1 MTEPTASES
10 AEPSAGEREGITP
23 RMKEPSAG
31 ERKPSLDEREGAVPR
46 QTPRRHSILV
56 TVAALVIIFAGI
68 KAAEQLMVPLLLAAF
83 IATIAATP
91 VFWLNRRWNVPVGVA
106 IASVVLAL
114 IGALLAVGALVAQS
128 VAEFQGKLP
137 TYQERLA
144 DLLQRGT
151 EMLGNLGIDA
161 TNLPGL
167 APQQALG
174 FAGNALAGLSN
185 VLTNGFVILL
195 AVIFIL
201 AEAYTFPRKLRTVLA
216 EPARDLPHFE
226 RFAANVNRYI
236 AIKTTV
242 SMATGV
248 FVGISL
254 WIIGVDYPLLWGV
267 LAFLLN
273 YVPNIGSIL
282 AAIPPMLL
290 AGVQLGI
297 GSLAA
302 TMMVFLV
309 VNVVMGNVVEPR
321 FMGRTLG
328 LSTLVVFLSLVF
340 WNWMLGPVGMLLSVP
355 LTMTVKIA
363 LEANPS
369 TEWIAHLLD
378 PAEAAPKKAAP
389 PVDTEPP

>member
-1 MTEPTASES
+1 MSQDDTKPGA
-10 AEPSAGEREGITP
+10 AQGFAPSAVSRG
-23 RMKEPSAG
+23 
-31 ERKPSLDEREGAVPR
+31 GALL
-46 QTPRRHSILV
+46 TI
-56 TVAALVIIFAGI
+56 AALVVIFAGI

-83 IATIAATP
+83 IATVAATP
-91 VFWLNRRWNVPVGVA
+91 VFWLHQRWRVPVGVA

-114 IGALLAVGALVAQS
+114 IVAMLAVGALIAQS
-128 VAEFQGKLP
+128 VAQFQDKLP
-137 TYQERLA
+137 IYQQRLG
-144 DLLQRGT
+144 DLLQQAT
-151 EMLGNLGIDA
+151 KLLGDIGIDIS
-161 TNLPGL
+161 TLQGL
-167 APQQALG
+167 DPQQALG
-174 FAGNALAGLSN
+174 FAGNALASFGN

-195 AVIFIL
+195 TAIFIL
-201 AEAYTFPRKLRTVLA
+201 AEATTFPRKLRAVLA
-216 EPARDLPHFE
+216 NPERDLPHFE

-236 AIKTTV
+236 AIKTSV
-242 SMATGV
+242 SVATGV
-248 FVGISL
+248 FVGSSL

-290 AGVQLGI
+290 AGVQLGAGGI
-297 GSLAA
+297 VATAA
-302 TMMVFLV
+302 VFLV

-378 PAEAAPKKAAP
+378 PAQSDRQRRPVTEAVEAAEEDAEQQQ
-389 PVDTEPP
+389 DGEPPDTPEPP

>member
-1 MTEPTASES
+1 MSQEDAKPGA
-10 AEPSAGEREGITP
+10 AQGFAPSAASRG
-23 RMKEPSAG
+23 
-31 ERKPSLDEREGAVPR
+31 GALL
-46 QTPRRHSILV
+46 TI
-56 TVAALVIIFAGI
+56 AALVVIFAGI

-83 IATIAATP
+83 IATVAATP
-91 VFWLNRRWNVPVGVA
+91 VFWLHQRWRVPVGVA

-114 IGALLAVGALVAQS
+114 IVAMLAVGALIAQS
-128 VAEFQGKLP
+128 VAQFQDKLP
-137 TYQERLA
+137 IYQQRLG
-144 DLLQRGT
+144 DLLQQAT
-151 EMLGNLGIDA
+151 KLLGDIGIDIS
-161 TNLPGL
+161 TLQGL
-167 APQQALG
+167 DPQQALG
-174 FAGNALAGLSN
+174 FAGNALASFGN

-195 AVIFIL
+195 TAIFIL
-201 AEAYTFPRKLRTVLA
+201 AEATTFPRKLRAVLA
-216 EPARDLPHFE
+216 NPERDLPHFE

-236 AIKTTV
+236 AIKTSV
-242 SMATGV
+242 SVATGI
-248 FVGISL
+248 FVGFSL

-290 AGVQLGI
+290 AGVQLGAGGI
-297 GSLAA
+297 VATAA
-302 TMMVFLV
+302 VFLV

-378 PAEAAPKKAAP
+378 PAQPARQRRSATEAAEAIEEDAEQGQDGEPTRA
-389 PVDTEPP
+389 TEPP